1 MAESNGD
8 MGKGSARRAASPR
21 RPNVVFILTDDQNFD
36 TLGCYGARVMTPHQ
50 DRLAAE
56 GVRFNRAYVTTAA
69 CMPSRYGCLTGHYP
83 SRCRHPRFTGAFP
96 PGTQTSVGFN
106 TPLSADLASLPHLLR
121 QAGYTTGMV
130 GKWHLGETGMEGVG
144 FDRSF
149 PADTDPRDP
158 DFSRMLA
165 RHQELCAEQV
175 RARGFDTASRIYW
188 NNPASYGVKALDSH
202 NMEWVTEG
210 ALDFIETSKDN
221 PFFLLMAP
229 TLHHVPHPQASL
241 RADPRVC
248 VGGYLDR
255 VPDVMPPR
263 REILPRVKAAGFSPA
278 VAYCTYLDDGVG
290 AVLDRLDALGL
301 AEDTVVLLLSDN
313 NVPDKLTLYEG
324 GIHVP
329 MLIRWPRGIAPAQV
343 RDDLVLNLDIAP
355 TLLDVCG
362 IRPPEEMRLDGASLL
377 PMLQGS
383 GSPPH
388 DALFFESGSTRAMC
402 TRDDK
407 YLALRYPAPPKTRE
421 DRFHGVLLG
430 LQINA
435 RLHHPAYFEE
445 DQLYDLHDDPE
456 ETTNLV
462 LEDPDRLRAM
472 RKRLRD
478 WLASFGE
485 HPFGE
490 VYLPHGT
497 AGGDGEQQGRRE
509 AGGER

>member
-1 MAESNGD
+1 MAESGHD
-8 MGKGSARRAASPR
+8 MRNGSARPGPSPR
-21 RPNVVFILTDDQNFD
+21 RPNVVFIVTDDQNFD

-69 CMPSRYGCLTGHYP
+69 CMPSRYGCLTGQYP
-83 SRCRHPRFTGAFP
+83 GRCPHPQFQRAFP
-96 PGTQTSVGFN
+96 PGTQTKVGFN
-106 TPLSADLASLPHLLR
+106 TPLPADLMSLPHLLR
-121 QAGYTTGMV
+121 QNGYATGMV
-130 GKWHLGETGMEGVG
+130 GKWHLGDAGLERVG

-149 PADTDPRDP
+149 AADTDIHDP
-158 DFSRMLA
+158 DFNRMLA
-165 RHQELCAEQV
+165 RHQELCAEHV
-175 RARGFDTASRIYW
+175 RARGFDYASRIYW
-188 NNPASYGVKALDSH
+188 NNPAAYGIKDLDNH

-210 ALDFIETSKDN
+210 ALQFIEASKDR

-241 RADPRVC
+241 RVDPRC
-248 VGGYLDR
+248 SVGGYLDR
-255 VPDVMPPR
+255 VPEGMPPR
-263 REILPRVKAAGFSPA
+263 SEILPRVKTAGFSPA
-278 VAYCTYLDDGVG
+278 VAYCTYLDDGIG
-290 AVLDRLDALGL
+290 AVLDRLDTLGL
-301 AEDTVVLLLSDN
+301 AEDTVVVLLSDN

-324 GIHVP
+324 GVHVP

-343 RDDLVLNLDIAP
+343 SEDLVLNLDIAP
-355 TLLDVCG
+355 TLLEVCG
-362 IRPPEEMRLDGASLL
+362 IHPPDDVRLDGASLL

-388 DALFFESGSTRAMC
+388 DALFFESGCTRAMC
-402 TRDDK
+402 TRDNK

-456 ETTNLV
+456 ETTNLI
-462 LEDPDRLRAM
+462 LEHPDRLRAM
-472 RKRLRD
+472 QKRMRA
-478 WLASFGE
+478 WLATFGD
-485 HPFGE
+485 HPFGN
-490 VYLPHGT
+490 LHK
-497 AGGDGEQQGRRE
+497 
-509 AGGER
+509 